1 MNMDTQTHIRMTPP
15 MRIHTYSLR
24 HRHNLKYTHVR
35 AHITPMVNQPL
46 THPPTNT
53 PPIRPSAYA
62 PTPSFFPHTYTHI
75 EEESAS
81 DTHTHRQRTR
91 ERENE
96 REKSEKARKIERVS
110 ERKSDAHTHIHTH
123 THARINTLMQYLLLC
138 SKAHTRAHTH
148 ICAHRDTQKHSRMF
162 TCAHGRVRMCVHPK
176 THTHTHTRTCTHTMQ
191 IHACAHAN
199 VTNQMKLRQLLT
211 MLQLPCA
218 KKPRFPILIPQF
230 TPLHR
235 CKVSEL

>member
-1 MNMDTQTHIRMTPP
+1 M
-15 MRIHTYSLR
+15 
-24 HRHNLKYTHVR
+24 
-35 AHITPMVNQPL
+35 
-46 THPPTNT
+46 
-53 PPIRPSAYA
+53 
-62 PTPSFFPHTYTHI
+62 
-75 EEESAS
+75 
-81 DTHTHRQRTR
+81 R
-91 ERENE
+91 ER
-96 REKSEKARKIERVS
+96 KSEKARKRERLS

-123 THARINTLMQYLLLC
+123 THTHTHKHTHAILAPLLK
-138 SKAHTRAHTH
+138 STHTRAHTH
-148 ICAHRDTQKHSRMF
+148 LRTQGHTETLTYVHMCAWA
-162 TCAHGRVRMCVHPK
+162 CAYVRAPK
-176 THTHTHTRTCTHTMQ
+176 NTHTHTRTCTHTMQ